1 MQLTFLERKVSQR
14 TLRRAA
20 RLSAN
25 ESFPPAPG
33 FSRVS
38 GCPLASALNS
48 RRVVA
53 RDNSRPWQLA
63 IARAHREASARP
75 RPSAWALNSRPW
87 QLAIARAHRT
97 ASARARPSAWALNS
111 PPGSSLSLVLIERPA
126 HVRGPVPGLSNR
138 APGSSLSLVLIKP
151 PTHVRGPVPGL
162 SNRAPG
168 SSLSL
173 VLIEPPA
180 HVRGPVPGLS
190 IRAPWQLAIARAHRT
205 ASARPRGLHPRQ
217 FAARGR
223 AGQFAPWS
231 GELRSRLC
239 KPPAHV
245 RAGGCA
251 WNFLRPR
258 TLYFTGPA
266 LDFCEFSLNFPCIF
280 GKIGIRKQPL
290 SQIF

>member
-25 ESFPPAPG
+25 ASFAPAPN

-48 RRVVA
+48 RPSAWAVK
-53 RDNSRPWQLA
+53 SRPWQLA
-63 IARAHREASARP
+63 IARAHRTASARP

-87 QLAIARAHRT
+87 QLAIARAHR
-97 ASARARPSAWALNS
+97 
-111 PPGSSLSLVLIERPA
+111 E
-126 HVRGPVPGLSNR
+126 
-138 APGSSLSLVLIKP
+138 
-151 PTHVRGPVPGL
+151 
-162 SNRAPG
+162 
-168 SSLSL
+168 
-173 VLIEPPA
+173 
-180 HVRGPVPGLS
+180 
-190 IRAPWQLAIARAHRT
+190 
-205 ASARPRGLHPRQ
+205 ASARPRPSARAVNSRPWQ

>member
-1 MQLTFLERKVSQR
+1 MQAECLRSQIAPLAARYRSCSSNRQR
-14 TLRRAA
+14 TSAAQCLGSQFAPMAA
-20 RLSAN
+20 RCRSCSSNRQRTCAGV
-25 ESFPPAPG
+25 APQAIRAKG
-33 FSRVS
+33 RR
-38 GCPLASALNS
+38 LNAAS
-48 RRVVA
+48 V
-53 RDNSRPWQLA
+53 QT
-63 IARAHREASARP
+63 ASARP
-75 RPSAWALNSRPW
+75 RPSAWALNSRQW
-87 QLAIARAHRT
+87 QLAIARAHR
-97 ASARARPSAWALNS
+97 
-111 PPGSSLSLVLIERPA
+111 E
-126 HVRGPVPGLSNR
+126 
-138 APGSSLSLVLIKP
+138 
-151 PTHVRGPVPGL
+151 
-162 SNRAPG
+162 
-168 SSLSL
+168 
-173 VLIEPPA
+173 
-180 HVRGPVPGLS
+180 
-190 IRAPWQLAIARAHRT
+190 

>member
-1 MQLTFLERKVSQR
+1 MQAECLRSQIAPLAARYRSCSSNRQR
-14 TLRRAA
+14 TSAAQCLGCQFAPPGSSLSLVLIEPPTHVRGPVPGLSNRAPGSS
-20 RLSAN
+20 LPLVLIK
-25 ESFPPAPG
+25 PPAHVRGPVPG
-33 FSRVS
+33 LSIRVPGS
-38 GCPLASALNS
+38 SLPLVLIEPPAHVRGGCTPGNS
-48 RRVVA
+48 RRVAA
-53 RDNSRPWQLA
+53 RD
-63 IARAHREASARP
+63 
-75 RPSAWALNSRPW
+75 NSRPW

-97 ASARARPSAWALNS
+97 ASARAR
-111 PPGSSLSLVLIERPA
+111 
-126 HVRGPVPGLSNR
+126 
-138 APGSSLSLVLIKP
+138 
-151 PTHVRGPVPGL
+151 
-162 SNRAPG
+162 
-168 SSLSL
+168 
-173 VLIEPPA
+173 
-180 HVRGPVPGLS
+180 
-190 IRAPWQLAIARAHRT
+190 
-205 ASARPRGLHPRQ
+205 GLHPWQ

-280 GKIGIRKQPL
+280 GKIGTRKQPL